1 MHNVSHNHILI
12 ALTMASEREHLKYTA
27 FAMGNAVEDTQLS
40 VGVVTRGPIAVSEMS
55 IESHAPLGSSLGVE
69 DLYQYTTFNALHS
82 RGDLTYLR
90 RAPFHISAATY
101 DF

>member
-1 MHNVSHNHILI
+1 MHNVSHNHILL

-55 IESHAPLGSSLGVE
+55 IGSHAPLGSSLVVE

-82 RGDLTYLR
+82 RAILLTCDER
-90 RAPFHISAATY
+90 PFIYQLPRTT
-101 DF
+101 F

>member
-55 IESHAPLGSSLGVE
+55 IRSHAPLGSSLG
-69 DLYQYTTFNALHS
+69 LYQYTTFNALHS
-82 RGDLTYLR
+82 RADLTYLR